1 MEDRYEVKGKIGQGG
16 LGAVYKAHDVRMNRE
31 VAIKRIIANTEDE
44 SLPAE
49 ATRQLLKEAGSLASL
64 QHPNIV
70 TIYDVGTDEDGPFVV
85 MELLTGDTLEQIISN
100 GSFTWQDFRQLA
112 PQILEALIA
121 AQELH
126 LVHRDLKPSN
136 IMLTWLPSG
145 KFQVKIVDF
154 GLAKL
159 SAKPSLQTIDQSDG
173 VFGSIYFMAP
183 EQFERVPID
192 LKADLYAIGC
202 VFYYALTGTYPF
214 DGETAAEVMASHL
227 QHHITPL
234 QEVRDGIPLWACDWI
249 MWHINRQPSDR
260 PEDARQALQ
269 YFVEN
274 DAVSDPPL
282 STGTPAAAVE
292 QPKRPKLIVPG
303 SAPVPEVLKDPSPTA
318 PVKTAAA
325 PKSLAPPQ
333 GSKPSVHTTAQV
345 VHATRP
351 VLTAGNPSA
360 EAENAEEI
368 SEQNP
373 PAEEPVEG
381 KSAEPTPEPGS
392 ESKSGEETEKP
403 KGSPVLVRAKSP
415 ASGAA
420 PTLSKAAAKPA
431 TGAAPTLN
439 KAAAVKPAATSTQP
453 LKPGVV
459 KTAAL
464 APKVGSV
471 PTAKAGTPKEAAP
484 APAIAKKKGM
494 PAAMKAV
501 IAVVLGLLAVLLAVI
516 MLKKSGDNA
525 ETKLYNDMITYAA
538 KGDATELPV
547 DEKKLDILLRNAV
560 SVASNQQRYN
570 VYKALFLAKATDG
583 TDIDAKIAEFAT
595 TREMIPD
602 IRIVLIRDVL
612 RKRKNPAIIGTLI
625 DYARTTD
632 DTKAAVAAL
641 EAVRFMATEEH
652 FPAFI
657 EIIQSTQ
664 NDGIRKAAEANAA
677 KIMEKSASTDSLGET
692 VVTAHDNAFNEV
704 VRHSMLRLLAGIG
717 GERALDLAK
726 QNLESDDV
734 KNKIAAIVALGNWK
748 DQTGFKTLIDFI
760 ASGPELQLRGR
771 AYDSAIGYAS
781 ESEENHEENW
791 TLLAEQAKTQEEQ
804 IKLIRGVATSKPEPW
819 AFSILGNIVNNSDD
833 DKAIDQAERAI
844 RYLEDVKRTQTPKK
858 DNASEDGEEQD
869 GE

>member
-16 LGAVYKAHDVRMNRE
+16 LGAVYKAHDIRMNRE
-31 VAIKRIIANTEDE
+31 VAIKRIIANTEDD
-44 SLPAE
+44 SLPEE
-49 ATRQLLKEAGSLASL
+49 ATRQLIKEAGSLASL

-85 MELLTGDTLEQIISN
+85 MELLTGDTLEEIIQN
-100 GSFTWQDFRQLA
+100 GSFTWQDFKQLA

-159 SAKPSLQTIDQSDG
+159 SSKPSLQTIDQSDG

-214 DGETAAEVMASHL
+214 DGDTAAEVMASHL

-282 STGTPAAAVE
+282 STGTPAPAVE
-292 QPKRPKLIVPG
+292 QPKRPRLIVPG
-303 SAPVPEVLKDPSPTA
+303 SVPVPEVLKDPSPTQ

-325 PKSLAPPQ
+325 PKPLAPPQ

-345 VHATRP
+345 VHTSRP
-351 VLTAGNPSA
+351 APAAEQPPEEVDKADETA
-360 EAENAEEI
+360 AENVSTEDA
-368 SEQNP
+368 S
-373 PAEEPVEG
+373 PAEESVAVNTEEKATGTATTPTLKKAEP
-381 KSAEPTPEPGS
+381 KSA
-392 ESKSGEETEKP
+392 
-403 KGSPVLVRAKSP
+403 PVLVRAKS
-415 ASGAA
+415 SGTGDA
-420 PTLSKAAAKPA
+420 PTLGKP
-431 TGAAPTLN
+431 
-439 KAAAVKPAATSTQP
+439 AVKPAATKP
-453 LKPGVV
+453 LKPAVA
-459 KTAAL
+459 KTGAL
-464 APKVGSV
+464 APKVGAV
-471 PTAKAGTPKEAAP
+471 PTAKATENTKTVAGPV
-484 APAIAKKKGM
+484 KKQKQAMSAGVKG
-494 PAAMKAV
+494 V
-501 IAVVLGLLAVLLAVI
+501 IAAVLGILAVVLAVI

-525 ETKLYNDMITYAA
+525 ETKIYNDMITYAA

-547 DEKKLDILLRNAV
+547 DANKLEILLRNAV
-560 SVASNQQRYN
+560 SVAKIQQRYN

-583 TDIDAKIAEFAT
+583 TDIDARIAEFAT

-602 IRIVLIRDVL
+602 IRNVLIRDVL
-612 RKRKNPAIIGTLI
+612 RKRKNPAIIGTLL

-632 DTKAAVAAL
+632 DNNAAAAAL

-652 FPAFI
+652 FPVFI

-664 NDGIRKAAEANAA
+664 NDTVRKAAEANAA
-677 KIMEKSASTDSLGET
+677 KVMEKAASTDSLGDI
-692 VVTAHDNAFNEV
+692 VVAAHNNAFNDV
-704 VRHSMLRLLAGIG
+704 VRHTMLRLLAGIG
-717 GERALDLAK
+717 GEKALNLAK
-726 QNLESDDV
+726 ENLESSED

-748 DQTGFKTLIDFI
+748 DQTGYKTLVSFI
-760 ASGPELQLRGR
+760 ESGPDIQIRGR
-771 AYDSAIGYAS
+771 AYDAAIGYAS
-781 ESEENHEENW
+781 DSEENLEENW
-791 TLLAEQAKTQEEQ
+791 TLIAEQAKTQEEHV
-804 IKLIRGVATSKPEPW
+804 KLIRGLATSRPEPW
-819 AFSILGNIVNNSDD
+819 AYSILEDIVANSDD
-833 DKAIDQAERAI
+833 NKVTDLAERAI
-844 RYLEDVKRTQTPKK
+844 LHLKDIQKTQAPKQAYPQEEEESEED
-858 DNASEDGEEQD
+858 E
-869 GE
+869 